1 VGDVALLIIDMLN
14 DFVLQGSPLEVPDT
28 RGIIT
33 PIQDKIQNARGKSIP
48 IIYIC
53 DSHEKNDKEF
63 VRMGWPPHA
72 LAGSMGAQVID
83 LLKPSSHDTI
93 ILKKSYS
100 GFFETDL
107 DKVLKEGTISEL
119 LVTGCVTN
127 ICVLY
132 TVADAVQRGYSVTVF
147 KDCVA
152 ALNQRDHEFAL
163 QQLHEVLGAQ
173 IL

>member
-1 VGDVALLIIDMLN
+1 MGGEGLLIIDMLN

-28 RGIIT
+28 ARIIT
-33 PIQDKIQNARGKSIP
+33 PIQDKIEHARKKSIP

-53 DSHEKNDKEF
+53 DSHEKNDQEF

-72 LAGSMGAQVID
+72 LTGSMGAQVIHP
-83 LLKPSSHDTI
+83 LKPSTQDRI
-93 ILKKSYS
+93 ILKRSYS

-107 DKVLKEGTISEL
+107 DNVLKERKISQL

-132 TVADAVQRGYSVTVF
+132 TVADAVQRGYQVTVF
-147 KDCVA
+147 KNCVA
-152 ALNQRDHEFAL
+152 ALNQNEHEYAL
-163 QQLHEVLGAQ
+163 QHMKEVLGAE

>member
-107 DKVLKEGTISEL
+107 DKVLVHCNAGIGRSPSIVVCYLYEIGFGLEEAVK
-119 LVTGCVTN
+119 LVKRKRP
-127 ICVLY
+127 
-132 TVADAVQRGYSVTVF
+132 DALPHRDLRSAIMLSKRMSSF
-147 KDCVA
+147 KK
-152 ALNQRDHEFAL
+152 
-163 QQLHEVLGAQ
+163 
-173 IL
+173 

>member
-1 VGDVALLIIDMLN
+1 MGDAALLIIDMLN
-14 DFVLQGSPLEVPDT
+14 DFVLKGAPLEVPDT
-28 RGIIT
+28 ERIIT
-33 PIQDKIQNARGKSIP
+33 PIQDKIRNDREKSTP

-53 DSHEKNDKEF
+53 DAHGKKDQEF

-72 LAGSMGAQVID
+72 LAGSRGAQVIEQ
-83 LLKPSSHDTI
+83 LKPSAHDTI
-93 ILKKSYS
+93 IYKKSYS

-107 DKVLKEGTISEL
+107 DKVLKEADASEL

-132 TVADAVQRGYSVTVF
+132 TAADAVQRGYKVTVF

-152 ALNQRDHEFAL
+152 ALNQEEHAFAL
-163 QQLHEVLGAQ
+163 QQMQDVLGAE
-173 IL
+173 IM